1 MNKFEPDGV
10 SCISNWG
17 GIEISLNIDD
27 SEISWKK
34 SASDYVKIRLSTSPG
49 DIRIVKIQCTRDG
62 RPYVR
67 AFNNTWYL
75 EDFMRVGVSH
85 E

>member
-27 SEISWKK
+27 SEIIELIHS
-34 SASDYVKIRLSTSPG
+34 KICPNQVL
-49 DIRIVKIQCTRDG
+49 
-62 RPYVR
+62 
-67 AFNNTWYL
+67 
-75 EDFMRVGVSH
+75 RV
-85 E
+85 